1 MGETG
6 DLNETYFVGK
16 VDKASEDLVRST
28 YECLEK
34 AIAIGIYV
42 HANALVYGFVS
53 GSLLCVEAILVHVCI
68 Q

>member
-1 MGETG
+1 M
-6 DLNETYFVGK
+6 GK